1 MKTTSRTVT
10 AVAAAALALTML
22 AGCSGG
28 GGGGGSQS
36 KADACKQIESEVKG
50 VSTQLQSQI
59 SKISSDPDA
68 AAKALAKFD
77 DKFSDG
83 VDKVT
88 EPTVKKQAGAAE
100 KSFHTM
106 STQITAFAKDPESAD
121 VSKLQSNL
129 TTLQKRMGTLS
140 KTCNG

>member
-28 GGGGGSQS
+28 GGGSQS
-36 KADACKQIESEVKG
+36 KAAACKQIESEVKG
-50 VSTQLQSQI
+50 VSNQLQSQV

-68 AAKALAKFD
+68 AAKALQKFD

-88 EPTVKKQAGAAE
+88 EPTVKKQATAAE

-106 STQITAFAKDPESAD
+106 ATQITAFAKDPESAD

>member
-10 AVAAAALALTML
+10 AIAAAGLALTML

-28 GGGGGSQS
+28 GGSQS
-36 KADACKQIESEVKG
+36 KTEACKQIESEVKG

-68 AAKALAKFD
+68 AAKALKKFD

-88 EPTVKKQAGAAE
+88 EPTVKKQASAAE

-121 VSKLQSNL
+121 VSKLQSTL